1 MNYSRACIIDANA
14 LDNLLTKL
22 IQDER
27 TNYDNTIDANF
38 VVKDFYKNYILDENK
53 FLYTCKDDDVIIAYI
68 YVYLDNSLAV
78 IDALYVSDNY
88 RNKGIAT
95 KLIEYALSWINDKK
109 CKSIDVSVINANI
122 SAKKLYEKFG
132 FKTYKEVKRLEL

>member
-1 MNYSRACIIDANA
+1 MNYSKAQMTDANA

-53 FLYTCKDDDVIIAYI
+53 FLYTCKDDDVIVAYI

-95 KLIEYALSWINDKK
+95 NLIEYAISWI
-109 CKSIDVSVINANI
+109 KSKSCEFIDVSVISANI
-122 SAKKLYEKFG
+122 SAKKKKKKFG
-132 FKTYKEVKRLEL
+132 FRTYKEIKRLEI

>member
-1 MNYSRACIIDANA
+1 MDYSKAQITDAKA
-14 LDNLLTKL
+14 LDNMLTKL

-27 TNYDNTIDANF
+27 INYDKTIDANF

-53 FLYTCKDDDVIIAYI
+53 LLYVCKDNDVIVAYI

-95 KLIEYALSWINDKK
+95 KLIEYALSWIKDRN
-109 CKSIDVSVINANI
+109 CKAIDVSVISANI
-122 SAKKLYEKFG
+122 SAKKLYEKFE
-132 FKTYKEVKRLEL
+132 FKTYKEVKRIDL

>member
-1 MNYSRACIIDANA
+1 MNYYKACITDANA

-27 TNYDNTIDANF
+27 VNYDKTIDGNF

-53 FLYTCKDDDVIIAYI
+53 LLYTCKDNGVIVAYI

-78 IDALYVSDNY
+78 IDALYVEKSY

-95 KLIEYALSWINDKK
+95 KLIEYAISWIKDRN
-109 CKSIDVSVINANI
+109 CESIDVSVIVANTN
-122 SAKKLYEKFG
+122 AKKIYEKFG
-132 FKTYKEVKRLEL
+132 FKTYKEVKRLEI